1 MIMEFL
7 EYLLVMGLSSS
18 KVLLGVASAVGFD
31 MDFSEIF
38 LTVGVGGILGIAL
51 YATLGKE
58 IRDWFL
64 RRRRA
69 KGIPVKNLTAARIKK
84 LRMLIRI
91 WKRFGIVGIAF
102 LTPPLL
108 TPPVGTA
115 IALAFGERV
124 SKIVLYFGASMV
136 AWSLIF
142 ALFSSQISN
151 LIH

>member
-38 LTVGVGGILGIAL
+38 LTVAVGGVLGIAL

-58 IRDWFL
+58 VRDWVL

-69 KGIPVKNLTAARIKK
+69 KGVAIKQLTASRIKR
-84 LRMLIRI
+84 LRLLIKI
-91 WKRFGIVGIAF
+91 WRRFGIVGIAF

-124 SKIVLYFGASMV
+124 SAQKP
-136 AWSLIF
+136 
-142 ALFSSQISN
+142 
-151 LIH
+151 